1 MGGGDGD
8 GPAIAA
14 PLPSA
19 GIAVGPGWTP
29 APLDLDETEIEQ
41 TLADAQA
48 ALDAGILLDGDA
60 AAADAAADA
69 RAEPA
74 SESDPA
80 GEDAAGTDADAAAD
94 ASPAVEPA
102 AASAAE
108 TPRRPALD
116 LVLAVLAR
124 QPDDEEAQALAARI
138 AEELEARI
146 ETAAAR
152 GGLREVEHLASAV
165 AAIPGGIVGSSV
177 QAAVAAAR
185 ERAREDAR
193 GVAAGVARLQAGRI
207 LEPAGSSALDA
218 FRAVLARTPQHAGAR
233 AGVERIREGRI
244 AAANA
249 AAADGDFPL
258 AERLLAEADRADP
271 GSNRVQDA
279 SVRLVAARQRRA
291 RDLSEQADAAI
302 AELDLDRAAR
312 LADAYARASTR
323 AQGVETLRR
332 RIETA
337 RRYGHF
343 DAGQTFRDAL
353 EIGGTAPELTV
364 VPHGSFM
371 MGAAEGE
378 AGSSDTE
385 RPRHRVAFE
394 RGFAVTTAPITVAE
408 FRRFTEATGYIGTAQ
423 SSGRSMVYTERG
435 GAMAERRGVT
445 TRDGYDGRRADADDP
460 VLHVSWYDASAYATW
475 LSQQTGETWR
485 LPSEAEYEYI
495 LRAGTATT
503 YPWGEGMPQRVLG
516 NLAGDGDASSS
527 RRGWGNAVPG
537 YDDGYW
543 GPSPVRTFAPNPFG
557 LHDMI
562 GNVSA
567 WTEDCW
573 HDSYRRAPRDGSA
586 WVNPGCARRVI
597 RGASWA
603 SGPDQARSAFR
614 LGVPVDTTSAR
625 LGIRLVRG
633 I

>member
-1 MGGGDGD
+1 MPEVDV
-8 GPAIAA
+8 PAE
-14 PLPSA
+14 PP
-19 GIAVGPGWTP
+19 WTP
-29 APLDLDETEIEQ
+29 TRIDLDSADIEQ
-41 TLADAQA
+41 
-48 ALDAGILLDGDA
+48 AL
-60 AAADAAADA
+60 ADA
-69 RAEPA
+69 RAALE
-74 SESDPA
+74 
-80 GEDAAGTDADAAAD
+80 ADVLIQGD
-94 ASPAVEPA
+94 RVEPA
-102 AASAAE
+102 AEIGIEPEAGSASDAGAEVADASDDPAAAM
-108 TPRRPALD
+108 PDHSALD
-116 LVLAVLAR
+116 LVLAVLGQR
-124 QPDDEEAQALAARI
+124 PDDEDARALAARI
-138 AEELEARI
+138 GERLLTRI
-146 ETAAAR
+146 EAAAAR
-152 GGLREVEHLASAV
+152 GEVSEVEHLAGAF
-165 AAIPGGIVGSSV
+165 AALPEGI
-177 QAAVAAAR
+177 AAADVVAGVADAR
-185 ERAREDAR
+185 RRAREDA
-193 GVAAGVARLQAGRI
+193 GDVALGAARLRAGQV
-207 LEPAGSSALDA
+207 LEPAGGSALDA
-218 FRAVLARTPQHAGAR
+218 FRAVLSRTPDHAGAR
-233 AGVERIREGRI
+233 AGVERIREIRI
-244 AAANA
+244 AAAGA
-249 AAADGDFPL
+249 AVAEGDFPL

-271 GSNRVQDA
+271 GSSRVQDA

-291 RDLSEQADAAI
+291 RELAEQVGAAI
-302 AELDLDRAAR
+302 AALDLQRAAR

-323 AQGVETLRR
+323 AEGVEALRA

-343 DAGQTFRDAL
+343 DAGQTLKDAL

-364 VPHGSFM
+364 VPYGSFM
-371 MGAAEGE
+371 MGAAENE
-378 AGSSDTE
+378 PGSSDSE
-385 RPRHRVAFE
+385 RPRHRVGFE

-475 LSQQTGETWR
+475 LSQQTGETYR

-495 LRAGTATT
+495 LRAGTSGT

-527 RRGWGNAVPG
+527 RRGWGNAVPD

-543 GPSPVRTFAPNPFG
+543 GPSPVRRFPPNRFG

-614 LGVPVDTTSAR
+614 LGVPVETTSAR
-625 LGIRLVRG
+625 LGIRLVRE